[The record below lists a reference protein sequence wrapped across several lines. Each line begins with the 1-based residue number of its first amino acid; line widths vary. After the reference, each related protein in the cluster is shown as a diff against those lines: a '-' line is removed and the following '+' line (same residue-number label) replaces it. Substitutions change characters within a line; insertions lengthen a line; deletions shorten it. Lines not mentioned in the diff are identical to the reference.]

1 MRPNT
6 YANTANVPARMAVS
20 PVASP
25 SRPSVRFTAFE
36 VPVTTTVTNSRYT
49 GGGNTSRMYLNTG
62 SWVEAGGR
70 AGTNGHRSQ
79 ATAGAT
85 PDVTWATRFQR
96 ATNPLELPRPV
107 FTEFSA
113 NPLGPGH

>member
-25 SRPSVRFTAFE
+25 SRPSVRFTAFD

-70 AGTNGHRSQ
+70 SGTSGPRSKG
-79 ATAGAT
+79 TASAT
-85 PDVTWATRFQR
+85 PNVTRPTSFQR
-96 ATNPLELPRPV
+96 ATNPRDLPRPI
-107 FTEFSA
+107 FT
-113 NPLGPGH
+113 